1 MPLKRCESGNG
12 EEPSLWGGTLLQRE
26 GGRGRDP
33 EAVRR
38 ETSSQIT
45 RTRKGKKKKKKKKS
59 ITVESNKNTSNCNI
73 RENDNGSW
81 FLTLRVKLGD

>member
-1 MPLKRCESGNG
+1 MRVGK
-12 EEPSLWGGTLLQRE
+12 WGGAKSLGRNFVAT
-26 GGRGRDP
+26 GGG
-33 EAVRR
+33 E
-38 ETSSQIT
+38 
-45 RTRKGKKKKKKKKS
+45 RKGSRSCQKGDQQPNNTHSERKKKKKKKS